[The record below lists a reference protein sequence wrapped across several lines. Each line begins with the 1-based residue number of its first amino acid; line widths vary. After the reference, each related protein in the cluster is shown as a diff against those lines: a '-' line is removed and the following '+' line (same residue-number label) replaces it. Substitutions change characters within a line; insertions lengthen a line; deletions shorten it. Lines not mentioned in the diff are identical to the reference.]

1 MENIFTSIA
10 RRETT
15 LSPLMEDREKLDTD
29 KVIELYPDGFTVINF
44 DMISTGLDTYP
55 ILIIKE
61 DSSKFIFGGAIM
73 KNICDGWV
81 EQFEGDIEAASK
93 ALESAGGVRM
103 KFEKAR
109 TKNGNNLTK
118 PIIL

>member
-15 LSPLMEDREKLDTD
+15 LSPLMEGREKLETD
-29 KVIELYPDGFTVINF
+29 DIIKLYPDGFTIIEF
-44 DMISTGLDTYP
+44 DVVNAGLDSYP
-55 ILIIKE
+55 VLIFKE
-61 DSSKFIFGGAIM
+61 DTEKFIFGGTVL
-73 KNICDGWV
+73 KNICNGWV
-81 EQFEGDIEAASK
+81 EQFDGDIESASN
-93 ALESAGGVRM
+93 ALKSAGGVKM
-103 KFEKAR
+103 KFEKTR

>member
-15 LSPLMEDREKLDTD
+15 LSPLMEGREKIDTD
-29 KVIELYPDGFTVINF
+29 EVINLYPDGFTVINF
-44 DMISTGLDTYP
+44 DMVNAGLDSYP
-55 ILIIKE
+55 VLIIKE
-61 DSSKFIFGGAIM
+61 DSTKFIFGGAIM
-73 KNICDGWV
+73 KNICAGWL
-81 EQFEGDIEAASK
+81 EQFDGDIETASK

-118 PIIL
+118 PVIL

>member
-15 LSPLMEDREKLDTD
+15 LSPLMEGREKIDTD
-29 KVIELYPDGFTVINF
+29 KVIELYPEGFTVINF
-44 DMISTGLDTYP
+44 DIITTGLDTYP

-61 DSSKFIFGGAIM
+61 DNSKFIFGGAIM
-73 KNICDGWV
+73 KNICAGWV
-81 EQFEGDIEAASK
+81 EQFDGDIESASK

-118 PIIL
+118 PVIL